1 MQQFRIQRTVSVVPV
16 VSGGSATYDLPRGY
30 DYESLYLRLYGQLQI
45 TGAATAVRA
54 EAPCQ
59 AVQRVEII
67 ADGRNTIYSAPFWY
81 SVFGNH
87 SRSGQTENGARYTT
101 PPSGVG
107 IAAYNVEAGG
117 TVDFATMDGERPK
130 DSNFRTSGLQLFQVR
145 FTFGTAA
152 DCWVGGAGHTFGTG
166 LNVEISTEELVELED
181 PTTKAQTKPGVLAK
195 TSYQEF
201 SITATNNNQEIRLP
215 AGNLIKSITVRTEG
229 GVTAGEPATN
239 QLNKLLAFSGVDTRL
254 SMSAGAL
261 RMKNNNDMGYIL
273 PGYYIADFTRNGSPS
288 ARLSELW
295 DVTRQAEPK
304 ISLDVT
310 GFANGKA
317 QAVVREY
324 IGL

>member
-1 MQQFRIQRTVSVVPV
+1 MQQFRIQRTIGVVPV
-16 VSGGSATYDLPRGY
+16 VSGGSATFDLPRGY

-59 AVQRVEII
+59 ALQRVEIV
-67 ADGRNTIYSAPFWY
+67 ADGRNTIYSAPFWAA
-81 SVFGNH
+81 VFGNYARP
-87 SRSGQTENGARYTT
+87 SQLDSGARYAT
-101 PPSGVG
+101 PPSAVA
-107 IAAYNVEAGG
+107 IAAYSVEAGG

-166 LNVEISTEELVELED
+166 LNVEINTEEMIELPD
-181 PTTKAQTKPGVLAK
+181 PATGQQTKPGVMAK

-201 SITATNNNQEIRLP
+201 AVTSSNVNQELRLP
-215 AGNLIKSITVRTEG
+215 AGNLIKSVILRCEG
-229 GVTAGEPATN
+229 LTTAGEPTTGM
-239 QLNKLLAFSGVDTRL
+239 LNELQAASGVDVRL
-254 SMSAGAL
+254 KMSGNSL
-261 RMKNNNDMGYIL
+261 RMKNNNDFGYIL
-273 PGYYIADFTRNGSPS
+273 PGYYIADFTRNGSVC

-295 DVTRQAEPK
+295 DVTKQAEPK
-304 ISLDVT
+304 VSMNVT
-310 GFANGKA
+310 GGATGKA
-317 QAVVREY
+317 QLVVREY